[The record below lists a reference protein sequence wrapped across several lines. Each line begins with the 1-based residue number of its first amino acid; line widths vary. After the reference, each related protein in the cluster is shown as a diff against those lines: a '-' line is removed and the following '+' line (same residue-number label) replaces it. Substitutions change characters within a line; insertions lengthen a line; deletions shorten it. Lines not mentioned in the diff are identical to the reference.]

1 MVLADAD
8 TVREMPVRRGFAGAL
23 SVLRV
28 PAWIVACY
36 AVLATRADPDLW
48 GHVRFGLDMLQSHHL
63 PRVDPYSF
71 TSDVAW
77 TNHEWL
83 AELIMGAAYSLMGA
97 VGLFMIKAVL
107 SIAISF
113 GLASPLSRAPKPW
126 RWPSGFLAVIGI
138 LPITLTLRPHLWTL
152 LLLTLECRLLS
163 GAPRR
168 RYWLPLIFVVWA
180 NLHGGWIVGLGVL
193 GLWSLIEMFEP
204 ARQRPS
210 TWVMLGIPAACAIA
224 TLGNPYGWHLWEFLA
239 STVGLSRPDISEWRP
254 SWQSPL
260 MLTLWIAG
268 IVWVGMALR
277 TAERRPAKV
286 MAVLAMLAFAS
297 LRVNRIVP
305 LFISA
310 AVILLL
316 PHISRL
322 PAPTRHAWPENR
334 ALVDV
339 AFTLIGVLILVLATP
354 ARCLRMYGSGLPDAY
369 AANALAASNP
379 TGRIVTWFSWGE
391 YAIWHF
397 GPALKVSMDGR
408 RETVYSDAML
418 QWHKSITDG
427 DPAALR
433 EFWKPPPEYVWLPL
447 KSSDRVRA
455 WLSSHGYRLDIETPL
470 SFVGVRADLPKVI
483 PAAAVASSG
492 CFPGP

>member
-1 MVLADAD
+1 
-8 TVREMPVRRGFAGAL
+8 MPVRRGFAGAL
-23 SVLRV
+23 AVLRV
-28 PAWIVACY
+28 PAWIAACY
-36 AVLATRADPDLW
+36 VVLKTNADPDLW
-48 GHVRFGLDMLQSHHL
+48 GHVRFGLDLLQSHHL
-63 PRVDPYSF
+63 PSVDPYSF

-97 VGLFMIKAVL
+97 VGLLVIKAVL
-107 SIAISF
+107 SIAICL
-113 GLASPLSRAPKPW
+113 GIASALRRAPKPW
-126 RWPSGFLAVIGI
+126 RWPSGFLAVAGI
-138 LPITLTLRPHLWTL
+138 LPITLTMRPHLWTL
-152 LLLTLECRLLS
+152 LFLTLECWLLS
-163 GAPRR
+163 GAPRQ
-168 RYWLPLIFVVWA
+168 RYWLPVIFVVWV

-204 ARQRPS
+204 ASQRPS
-210 TWVMLGIPAACAIA
+210 TWLVLGVPAACAIA

-239 STVGLSRPDISEWRP
+239 RTVGLSRPNITEWQPIWR
-254 SWQSPL
+254 SPGPL
-260 MLTLWIAG
+260 ILWLAG

-286 MAVLAMLAFAS
+286 MAVLAMLALAS
-297 LRVNRIVP
+297 LQVNRLVS

-316 PHISRL
+316 PHISHA
-322 PAPTRHAWPENR
+322 PAPDRHAWPRGR

-339 AFTLIGVLILVLATP
+339 AFTLIGVLILALTATAS
-354 ARCLRMYGSGLPDAY
+354 ARCLPMGGSWLPDAY

-379 TGRIVTWFSWGE
+379 TGRIVTWFNWGE

-397 GPALKVSMDGR
+397 GPALKVSIDGR
-408 RETVYSDAML
+408 RETVYSEAVL
-418 QWHKSITDG
+418 QRQMAISAG

-433 EFWKPPPEYVWLPL
+433 DLEKSPPEYVWLPTGR
-447 KSSDRVRA
+447 SDRVRA

-470 SFVGVRADLPKVI
+470 SFVGVRADLPKVV
-483 PAAAVASSG
+483 PAAVASSG